1 MKGRRP
7 GQKVGPLRGDR
18 DKATGSGS
26 WLYNAR
32 IERGLT
38 IDELAAEVGISR
50 RTIMRIEAGQH
61 ATRYWRQR
69 QSTERRL
76 KAALALVVTSSDH
89 KK

>member
-7 GQKVGPLRGDR
+7 GQKVGPLRGDL
-18 DKATGSGS
+18 DKATGSGA

-38 IDELAAEVGISR
+38 INDLSAEVGISR

-61 ATRYWRQR
+61 ATRYRRQR
-69 QSTERRL
+69 HASEQRL
-76 KAALALVVTSSDH
+76 KAALDLGVTSKDH
-89 KK
+89 